1 MDPYEILGV
10 SKTSTDDEIKKAY
23 RKLAKK
29 YHPDLNPNNKEAEQE
44 FKKISS
50 AYKLIGTKEA
60 REKFKKSGF
69 DEQFADS
76 QFRSGPFYHKS
87 QENGGRYTHY
97 YEGSDEDILRSFFA
111 GFAGKGGRADFNT
124 MDIPGQDHL
133 YKMEIDIKDALSGAE
148 REIMLAGG
156 KRLKV
161 KIPAGVED
169 GAKLRFKG
177 QGGTGIGKGK
187 PGDAYVEISII
198 FPKDFKRRGND
209 LEIEIPVSLDEAVN
223 GLKIKVPTIDGAVML
238 SIPPGANTGTKLR
251 IKGKGLPHQHGKG
264 RGDQTVVLK
273 IVLPEKTDSEFNE
286 FIKKWSKDHP
296 YNPREKS
303 I

>member
-10 SKTSTDDEIKKAY
+10 SKTATEDEIKKAY

-29 YHPDLNPNNKEAEQE
+29 YHPDLNPNNKQAEQE

-50 AYKLIGTKEA
+50 AYEQIGTKEA
-60 REKFKKSGF
+60 REKFDKGGF
-69 DEQFADS
+69 DQQFADS
-76 QFRSGPFYHKS
+76 QFRSGPFYHES
-87 QENGGRYTHY
+87 QDAGGRYTHY
-97 YEGSDEDILRSFFA
+97 YEGDDEDILRSFFS
-111 GFAGKGGRADFNT
+111 GFAAKGGQTT
-124 MDIPGQDHL
+124 MDMPGQDHL
-133 YKMEIDIKDALSGAE
+133 YKMEIDIKDAMSGAE

-169 GAKLRFKG
+169 GAKLKFKG
-177 QGGTGIGKGK
+177 QGGPGIGKGK
-187 PGDAYVEISII
+187 PGDAYVEIFYTI
-198 FPKDFKRRGND
+198 PKEFKRIGSN
-209 LEIEIPVSLDEAVN
+209 LVIEIPVSIDEAVN

-238 SIPPGANTGTKLR
+238 AIPPGANTGTKLR
-251 IKGKGLPHQHGKG
+251 VKGKGLPHQHGKV
-264 RGDQTVVLK
+264 RGDQIVVLK
-273 IVLPEKTDSEFNE
+273 VVLPEKIDPEFSE